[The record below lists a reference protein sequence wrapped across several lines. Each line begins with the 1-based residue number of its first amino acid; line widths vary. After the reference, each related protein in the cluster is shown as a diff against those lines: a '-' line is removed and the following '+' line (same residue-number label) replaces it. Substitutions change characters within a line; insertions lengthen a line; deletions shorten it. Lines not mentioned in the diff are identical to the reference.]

1 MPIYGKTHDTL
12 GFGATTDHL
21 IYATEIANN
30 VAHGPPLQESLND
43 LSMFSHWT
51 WDKGI
56 RWGQRTKW
64 KCVLCW
70 WEQCFLGITEMAL
83 WLH

>member
-43 LSMFSHWT
+43 LSMFSH
-51 WDKGI
+51 
-56 RWGQRTKW
+56 
-64 KCVLCW
+64 
-70 WEQCFLGITEMAL
+70 
-83 WLH
+83 